1 MMVKALGC
9 FVAAVC
15 LLTCAAGMAQ
25 TRATPARYYT
35 ATYGS
40 PTGAYSYAGFHHGG
54 CSDCGAP
61 GPACG
66 CDYGCGGP
74 GRCHGCHRC
83 CPRIIPALARGVGAV
98 ADFVGCTLDVIFCHP
113 GGGCGGCGPRGCCLR
128 RPACGTCCG
137 GGGDCC
143 DGGFG
148 GYDGYGGEV
157 IHGEPM
163 EAVPAGPPMPAQARV
178 YRPHSTTRAI
188 VSPKAAGAY
197 RTSSSNKRAA
207 YATSQASAQVELS
220 KSTAAPRELMVD
232 ESNAV
237 ALNPFGDEVE
247 VKAPV
252 QTPPA
257 PKSVATTGS
266 TRTTNRSTSTAATK
280 PVAAKAPTR
289 STPANPLRK

>member
-40 PTGAYSYAGFHHGG
+40 PTGAYSYAGYHHGG
-54 CSDCGAP
+54 CADCGVP

-137 GGGDCC
+137 GGSDCC
-143 DGGFG
+143 DGGF
-148 GYDGYGGEV
+148 DGYGGEV

-178 YRPHSTTRAI
+178 YRPHTTTRAI

-197 RTSSSNKRAA
+197 RTSSTKRPA

-220 KSTAAPRELMVD
+220 KSAGAPRELQVD
-232 ESNAV
+232 EANAV
-237 ALNPFGDEVE
+237 ALNPFGDEV
-247 VKAPV
+247 VVAPAQV
-252 QTPPA
+252 PAA
-257 PKSVATTGS
+257 PKSTVRSASPTT
-266 TRTTNRSTSTAATK
+266 TK
-280 PVAAKAPTR
+280 PVAAKTPSRTA
-289 STPANPLRK
+289 PANPLRK